1 VHARWPKRN
10 EWDKEQR
17 VIEKRSF
24 ARFFQR
30 IPNETSEERW
40 TIMQLGASVNN
51 LMKLERILTSMA
63 AVESSEAWAL

>member
-1 VHARWPKRN
+1 M
-10 EWDKEQR
+10 
-17 VIEKRSF
+17 IEKRSF
-24 ARFFQR
+24 ARLFQR